1 MAPDFEFL
9 YDKMQ
14 HYCSY
19 QERCILDVQTKLR
32 SWKVQEQVM
41 DKIIRKLLSEGY
53 IDEERFARLFA
64 GGKFRIKKWGKN
76 KIFAEL
82 ARRRIPDLYIQMALQ
97 EIEDDEYL
105 NALQEILTQKD
116 SLLKEDNLQKRKHK
130 LLQYALSKGYDQAL
144 IFRALEGLIK

>member
-14 HYCSY
+14 YYCSY
-19 QERCILDVQTKLR
+19 QERCLYDVQTKLR

-41 DKIIRKLLSEGY
+41 DKIIRKLLDEDF
-53 IDEERFARLFA
+53 INEERFARVFA

-82 ARRRIPDLYIQMALQ
+82 AKRRIPDLYIQMALQ
-97 EIEDDEYL
+97 EIEDDEYV
-105 NALQEILTQKD
+105 NALQEVLTQKD
-116 SLLKEDNLQKRKHK
+116 NQLRENNLQKRKHK
-130 LLQYALSKGYDQAL
+130 LLQYALSKGYDKVVV
-144 IFRALEGLIK
+144 FRALEGLI